1 MCCIHLILT
10 KFILVRYTNLF
21 DFRFDKRRRYVKGME
36 TKLEYLFDSGTTL
49 NMLEIQKLKKKE
61 LVKWGFSFK
70 NTLVNIEPTQH
81 CCLGNDIFSVCLINQ
96 NLRNCPSSFFWSI
109 LGPNL
114 LPENQN
120 HCYRPT
126 SLGISNNV
134 SLRSQKNH
142 IILVKLSNVIFRGGG
157 GAMGSKMSPGPT
169 SKCHHKF
176 SLSL

>member
-21 DFRFDKRRRYVKGME
+21 DFWFDKRRRYVKGME

-49 NMLEIQKLKKKE
+49 NMLEIQKFKKKE

-96 NLRNCPSSFFWSI
+96 NLRNCPSSFFIHDFSGI
-109 LGPNL
+109 TGNFEQKKIVRIIKKLIQFSYFL
-114 LPENQN
+114 L
-120 HCYRPT
+120 
-126 SLGISNNV
+126 
-134 SLRSQKNH
+134 
-142 IILVKLSNVIFRGGG
+142 
-157 GAMGSKMSPGPT
+157 
-169 SKCHHKF
+169 
-176 SLSL
+176 